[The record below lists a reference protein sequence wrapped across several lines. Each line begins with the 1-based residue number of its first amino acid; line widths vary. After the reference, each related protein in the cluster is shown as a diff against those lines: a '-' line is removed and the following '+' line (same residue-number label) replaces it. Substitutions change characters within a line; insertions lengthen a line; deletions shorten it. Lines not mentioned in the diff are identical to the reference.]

1 MKTEQ
6 WVCLWNC
13 MQHCQHSWI
22 YHDSCDAQCP
32 HWALRVHMQ
41 ISNFHLCDDAKK
53 IETITWIWPET
64 PPSLCITQWFLG
76 QPCDLSKSTR
86 HEIWDHTG
94 KPSGRCETA
103 RAAAACPWVAGV
115 GKMPTGLV
123 GCWWG
128 QRAIWIICKDLKL
141 GEMNPTSGRLN
152 VLARSFRVAA
162 ANHDWTAHP
171 FNGSWASTA
180 FYFAQ

>member
-22 YHDSCDAQCP
+22 YHDSCGAQCL

-41 ISNFHLCDDAKK
+41 ISNFYLCGDTKK
-53 IETITWIWPET
+53 IKMITWIWPE
-64 PPSLCITQWFLG
+64 PPPPTLSITQWFLG
-76 QPCDLSKSTR
+76 QSCDLSKSTC

-103 RAAAACPWVAGV
+103 RATAACPWVAGV
-115 GKMPTGLV
+115 WKMPTGFG
-123 GCWWG
+123 GCWWS
-128 QRAIWIICKDLKL
+128 QWATSKDLKW

-152 VLARSFRVAA
+152 VLARPFRAAA
-162 ANHDWTAHP
+162 ANQEWESDH
-171 FNGSWASTA
+171 
-180 FYFAQ
+180 